1 MPIDEI
7 KNKLDDLK
15 RTIAKHDHSYY
26 VLDDPSISDF
36 EYDSLINEVKKIEED
51 YPELITPDSPTQ
63 RVGGTPLSEFEQIEH
78 PFPMLS
84 LNNVFGLEEL
94 TTFYERCEDTLDQK
108 KIEFNAELKFDG
120 LAISIFYKKGVMD
133 YAATRGDGFIGED
146 VTHNIKTIKSI
157 PLKLATKEPPEEL
170 EIRGEVVMD
179 HADFLKLNSD
189 QESLGKKKFANPRNA
204 AAGSLRQLD
213 PKITATRPL
222 KFYAHGLGLVD
233 KNITFKTQQEIYSF
247 LNGLNIPIS
256 SFSKTVI
263 GVNEMQ
269 DYYQEIMR
277 KREDLPFDI
286 DGIVYKIN
294 SIAAQR
300 NLGFVSRAPRWA
312 IAYKFPAEEA
322 ETVVKDIVVQVGRTG
337 VITPVAK
344 LEPVYVSG
352 VTVTNA
358 TLHNEDELRRKDV
371 HIGDFVHVRRAGDVV
386 PEIVRVLKDKRNKAL
401 VRKFVM
407 PKNCPICNSKIIR
420 IEGEAAQRCTGQY
433 ECSAQLKQSIT
444 HFVSRKAMN
453 IDGLGEKIIDQLYE
467 EGLIRSI
474 NDIYSLDYDK
484 IANLE
489 RFGDKSVDN
498 LRNSIESSK
507 KTTLAKFIYA
517 LGIRNVGEATSK
529 DLARTFGSIKALLE
543 ATADDYETINDI
555 GPVVAESLFTFF
567 SDVHNQE
574 IVKDLIA
581 KGIRW
586 DDIKVKQKSEQKL
599 LDLTFVITGTLE
611 TLSRDD
617 AKTLIEDFGG
627 KVSGSVSKKTSFLLA
642 GDSPGSK
649 YQKAEEL
656 GVKIINEKD
665 LMRMIND

>member
-1 MPIDEI
+1 
-7 KNKLDDLK
+7 
-15 RTIAKHDHSYY
+15 
-26 VLDDPSISDF
+26 
-36 EYDSLINEVKKIEED
+36 
-51 YPELITPDSPTQ
+51 
-63 RVGGTPLSEFEQIEH
+63 
-78 PFPMLS
+78 MLS
-84 LNNVFGLEEL
+84 LNNVFGLDEL

-108 KIEFNAELKFDG
+108 EIEFNAELKFDG
-120 LAISIFYKKGVMD
+120 LAISIFYKKGVIE
-133 YAATRGDGFIGED
+133 YAATRGDGFVGED

-157 PLKLATKEPPEEL
+157 PLKLATKTPPEEL

-179 HADFLKLNSD
+179 RVDFLKLNKE
-189 QESLGKKKFANPRNA
+189 QEEGGKKKFANPRNA

-233 KNITFKTQQEIYSF
+233 KNIAFKTQQEIYSF
-247 LNGLNIPIS
+247 LNDLNIPIS
-256 SFSKTVI
+256 SFSKTVT
-263 GVNEMQ
+263 GVNQMH
-269 DYYQEIMR
+269 DYYQEIML

-286 DGIVYKIN
+286 DGIVYKVN
-294 SIAAQR
+294 SIVAQK

-322 ETVVKDIVVQVGRTG
+322 ETIVKDIVVQVGRTG

-344 LEPVYVSG
+344 LEPVYVAG

-386 PEIVRVLKDKRNKAL
+386 PEIVRVLKDKRNKDL
-401 VRKFVM
+401 VRKFEM

-433 ECSAQLKQSIT
+433 ECSAQLKQSIA

-453 IDGLGEKIIDQLYE
+453 IDGLGEKIIDQLFD
-467 EGLIRSI
+467 EGFIRSI
-474 NDIYSLDYDK
+474 NDIYSLNYEK
-484 IANLE
+484 IAELE

-498 LRNSIESSK
+498 LKKSIEASK
-507 KTTLAKFIYA
+507 KTTLAKFIFA

-529 DLARTFGSIKALLE
+529 DLTKTFGSIEGLMQ
-543 ATADDYETINDI
+543 ATVDDYLAVNDI

-567 SDVHNQE
+567 SNTHNQQ
-574 IVKDLIA
+574 IVKDLIL
-581 KGIRW
+581 KGLSW
-586 DDIKVKQKSEQKL
+586 DDIKIKQKSEQKL

-617 AKTLIEDFGG
+617 AKSLIEDFGG

-665 LMRMIND
+665 LTRMIND